1 MQQRKARQKLG
12 VELVGLGVLGV
23 VAAEVGGLL
32 GRDHDDLRAPRH
44 RVSGN
49 RCPCVAGRLEHHCQ
63 ASVGPDY
70 VGECVELRPGRVER
84 SALLQQLAALVG
96 QARPVLNPARKV
108 DAQHQLAHTHVLGS
122 CLRSRRLRP
131 SDRSRS
137 PGHPTKQGS
146 GSKARPRVPNRAL
159 AFPPRGPRASA
170 IKNEESGICPLRS
183 HSQLGTKGPVSADRR
198 KPTPSTN
205 GFVRNLWPEGSGERF
220 SVSPAC
226 LNRRMATTQIHDV
239 VEGLEKAN
247 ANLEADLLPVESAR
261 ELLDEYAKAKK
272 LASYGEAVL
281 ARRIDDAAVVARAA
295 GAPTRCSED
304 PARGSRWTSRAPRL
318 LR

>member
-1 MQQRKARQKLG
+1 MSRRSGCSCQWRPRNNEHAPGAAYSPEPHPGLNNSSRASIRLWLAVRSSTRWARLLTARLSARRAEVAQRHEAVGMQQRKARQKLG

-108 DAQHQLAHTHVLGS
+108 DAQHQLAHTHLLGS

-159 AFPPRGPRASA
+159 AFPPRGPAPRRSKTRSRASA
-170 IKNEESGICPLRS
+170 RSGR
-183 HSQLGTKGPVSADRR
+183 
-198 KPTPSTN
+198 TPSW
-205 GFVRNLWPEGSGERF
+205 G
-220 SVSPAC
+220 
-226 LNRRMATTQIHDV
+226 RRGRSRLT
-239 VEGLEKAN
+239 
-247 ANLEADLLPVESAR
+247 VESPHPR
-261 ELLDEYAKAKK
+261 
-272 LASYGEAVL
+272 
-281 ARRIDDAAVVARAA
+281 
-295 GAPTRCSED
+295 PTD
-304 PARGSRWTSRAPRL
+304 L
-318 LR
+318 